1 MIHNPNEFQALQRTS
16 LKLLDH
22 FCNKSINSNDLL
34 DDYLL
39 SLVSDNLS
47 STYRVIER
55 QTKRD
60 KLKGLQKVNLKKF
73 EPNEYSS
80 DFLSPVI
87 DLYDLVNSSFSD
99 IFDVFCIH
107 GSISSL
113 DYKEGWSDL
122 DTFAIVN
129 KNITFSSSGL
139 MKLREAVKKI
149 NKISKDICCLQHHGV
164 NLQTPY
170 ELFHYD
176 QSNLPLEIFK
186 EFKALTNDI
195 DQIEVNYSG
204 LENNST
210 KRLKKVLSFL
220 TKAYQEGI
228 LKTHAY
234 NNKYLEGNY
243 KNADDSMYQFKYYL
257 EQFTLLPALYLG
269 SINQFHYKK
278 DAITEIKKH
287 LSSQTTDFI
296 DNISYIRSEWPSREG
311 VLYVPNK
318 IPNWIREIIPSNYF
332 EIGHQIAHEI
342 LLEIEN
348 R

>member
-1 MIHNPNEFQALQRTS
+1 MIHKTNEFQALQRTS
-16 LKLLDH
+16 LRLLDH

-34 DDYLL
+34 DDYVL

-47 STYRVIER
+47 SSYRIIESR
-55 QTKRD
+55 ITRD
-60 KLKGLQKVNLKKF
+60 QFSDLQKINLKKF
-73 EPNEYSS
+73 ESNEYFSE
-80 DFLSPVI
+80 FLAPVR
-87 DLYDLVNSSFSD
+87 DLYYLVNSSFPD

-122 DTFAIVN
+122 DTFAVVN
-129 KNITFSSSGL
+129 KNIIFSSSGL
-139 MKLREAVKKI
+139 LELREAVKKI
-149 NKISKDICCLQHHGV
+149 NRISKEICCLQHHGV

-186 EFKALTNDI
+186 EFKVLTDDI
-195 DQIEVNYSG
+195 DHIEVSYSG
-204 LENNST
+204 LQNNSK
-210 KRLKKVLSFL
+210 KRLKTVLSFL

-234 NNKYLEGNY
+234 NNKYLEGDY
-243 KNADDSMYQFKYYL
+243 KNADDGMYQFKYFL
-257 EQFTLLPALYLG
+257 EQFTLLPALYLS

-278 DAITEIKKH
+278 EAIAEIKKH

-296 DNISYIRSEWPSREG
+296 DSISYIRSEWPSREG
-311 VLYVPNK
+311 VLYVPNQ

-332 EIGHQIAHEI
+332 EIGYQIANEI

-348 R
+348 